1 MAKPSR
7 RDPYEV
13 LGVARDVDDVE
24 LKRAFRELA
33 RRHHPDV
40 NPDDA
45 GAGERFRE
53 INEAYATLSDPA
65 ERSRFDR
72 FGHRGDGAEVGGF
85 GAVAQAM
92 EEVLGDVL
100 RRRRNKRRG
109 RDLRYTLE
117 VDFEEA
123 ALGAT
128 KTIDVPDGPVD
139 RSGSAAG
146 GAGRV
151 KQFQVVI
158 PPGTREGAVRMLA
171 GEGEPGSAGG
181 APGDLHVIVRV
192 RPHKVLRREGNDIA
206 SDLTVTFPQAALGA
220 VVEVP
225 TIDGP
230 VKMRIPE
237 GSQPGRVFRLRGRGV
252 PRSADK
258 DAVRG
263 DHLVHLSVEVPTDL
277 SPAQREAVE
286 ALAVA
291 LGAPPSPPRR
301 KPTFI
306 DKVRSLLDD

>member
-1 MAKPSR
+1 MAKPAR

-13 LGVARDVDDVE
+13 LGVARDVDEVE

-53 INEAYATLSDPA
+53 ITEAYAIVSDPA

-72 FGHRGDGAEVGGF
+72 FGHRGDGSEVTGF
-85 GAVAQAM
+85 GAMAQAV

-123 ALGAT
+123 ALGTT
-128 KTIDVPDGPVD
+128 KTIDVPDGPID
-139 RSGSAAG
+139 RAGAPTSGG
-146 GAGRV
+146 KL

-158 PPGTREGAVRMLA
+158 PPGTREGAVRMLS

-181 APGDLHVIVRV
+181 SPGDLHVIVRV
-192 RPHKVLRREGNDIA
+192 RPHKVLRREGSDIA
-206 SDLTVTFPQAALGA
+206 SDLTVAFPQAALGA
-220 VVEVP
+220 VVEVA

-252 PRSADK
+252 PRSAEK

-263 DHLVHLSVEVPTDL
+263 DHLVHLTVEVPTDL
-277 SPAQREAVE
+277 TPAQREAVE

-291 LGAPPSPPRR
+291 LGAPRPPARR